1 MNTTN
6 EVDAY
11 NTILGNGKYGSTD
24 RPITQMTMGELYDFG
39 RNTLIPNTRDN
50 EQLGLKGTGKGS
62 SAVGAY
68 QIVGDTMQDI
78 GSKLYGDNW
87 RNTQFSPEVQ
97 DAMAKVI
104 YDRADKTNLHKVWTS
119 LPKGDYS
126 NSSFDDMK
134 GVIQKGESGGTGYYT
149 PSTRNQA
156 KVNANSMVQSAPVE
170 NPTSALLPID
180 TSAIMASYAD
190 EQNSIA
196 ASRAEL
202 EEQRSALYP
211 EDDWM
216 FKLDMP
222 KAVDVSKWITP
233 MSKYNNL
240 FGVGSKPMMKKKKKK
255 KIFTV

>member
-1 MNTTN
+1 MSTVN

-24 RPITQMTMGELYDFG
+24 KPITQMTMGELYDFG

-50 EQLGLKGTGKGS
+50 EQLGLKGTGRGS

-68 QIVGDTMQDI
+68 QIVGDTMQDV

-97 DAMAKVI
+97 DNMAKVI
-104 YDRADKTNLHKVWTS
+104 YDRADKANLHKVWTS
-119 LPKGDYS
+119 LPKGDYN
-126 NSSFDDMK
+126 NSSFDDMR

-149 PSTRNQA
+149 PTSNQT
-156 KVNANSMVQSAPVE
+156 KVGSVVQTTPVDK
-170 NPTSALLPID
+170 PISALLPVDIS
-180 TSAIMASYAD
+180 TARASYED
-190 EQNSIA
+190 EQARIA

-202 EEQRSALYP
+202 NGHRSALYP
-211 EDDWM
+211 EDDGL
-216 FKLDMP
+216 FKFAMP

-233 MSKYNNL
+233 IGKGNKPL
-240 FGVGSKPMMKKKKKK
+240 GVGTKPVKRMS
-255 KIFTV
+255 FT

>member
-11 NTILGNGKYGSTD
+11 NTILGNGRYGSTD
-24 RPITQMTMGELYDFG
+24 KPITQMTMGELYDFG

-68 QIVGDTMQDI
+68 QIVGDTMKDV

-97 DAMAKVI
+97 DNIAKAI

-119 LPKGDYS
+119 LPQGDYS

-134 GVIQKGESGGTGYYT
+134 GIIQKGESGGTGYYVPPT
-149 PSTRNQA
+149 NNQTNTSTSN
-156 KVNANSMVQSAPVE
+156 VVQTASIDK
-170 NPTSALLPID
+170 PTSALLPVDINA
-180 TSAIMASYAD
+180 AIASYAD
-190 EQNSIA
+190 EQARIA
-196 ASRAEL
+196 ADRSEL
-202 EEQRSALYP
+202 ESQRSALYP
-211 EDDWM
+211 KDDGL
-216 FKLDMP
+216 FKFDMP
-222 KAVDVSKWITP
+222 KAIDVSRLITP
-233 MSKYNNL
+233 IGKVNKPLSVGAKPVKRMS
-240 FGVGSKPMMKKKKKK
+240 
-255 KIFTV
+255 FT

>member
-1 MNTTN
+1 MSIPN

-68 QIVGDTMQDI
+68 QIVGDTMQDV
-78 GSKLYGDNW
+78 GSKLYGESW

-97 DAMAKVI
+97 DSMAKVI

-119 LPKGDYS
+119 LPQGDYS
-126 NSSFDDMK
+126 NSSFDDMR
-134 GVIQKGESGGTGYYT
+134 GIIQKGESGGTGYYT
-149 PSTRNQA
+149 PSTRNRSDN
-156 KVNANSMVQSAPVE
+156 VVQTTSVDK
-170 NPTSALLPID
+170 PTSALLPVDI
-180 TSAIMASYAD
+180 SAAMASYAN
-190 EQNSIA
+190 EQARIV

-202 EEQRSALYP
+202 EGQRSALYP
-211 EDDWM
+211 KDDGL
-216 FKLDMP
+216 FKFDMP
-222 KAVDVSKWITP
+222 KSIDVSKLITHIGKD
-233 MSKYNNL
+233 SKPL
-240 FGVGSKPMMKKKKKK
+240 GVGAKPVKRMS
-255 KIFTV
+255 FT